1 MRAIK
6 GNRKSKDISKK
17 EDSERAQRELLL
29 QLAAAQQLNRFIDPI
44 TKQKMRET
52 DPLAAEYID
61 NELLRIPDNPYY
73 TSQRTGEGTS
83 WSGATVSDLAKAFDP
98 DFIGSAGH
106 WSFIGDAFRGESNYT
121 PTKINDRSTYN
132 VGDIVFRPRGSVSD
146 KSYAWMKRQGLSN
159 KSYPGHSDIIVG
171 VKTGPN
177 GETIYQLQGGNMGD
191 TLYTR
196 DMTASEIAD
205 AYRGALTQNDTSN
218 ELITSGGLK
227 KWEQ

>member
-6 GNRKSKDISKK
+6 KEKDPKELSKK
-17 EDSERAQRELLL
+17 PLANRDEREMLL
-29 QLAAAQQLNRFIDPI
+29 QLAAAQQLNRFINPM

-52 DPLAAEYID
+52 DPLAADYID

-83 WSGATVSDLAKAFDP
+83 WSGVTVSDLAKAFDP
-98 DFIGSAGH
+98 EFQGSAGH

-132 VGDIVFRPRGSVSD
+132 VGDIVFRPRGGVSD
-146 KSYAWMKRQGLSN
+146 KSYAWMKRQGLQN

-205 AYRGALTQNDTSN
+205 AYRGALTQNNITN
-218 ELITSGGLK
+218 EPITSTGLK
-227 KWEQ
+227 KWQ